1 MHLNDTDASEVYN
14 IIKSF
19 KNKATRDT
27 KISAL
32 KIANDS
38 YVFTNALAGVINRSF
53 QQGLFPRQLKIAR
66 VTPIYKDGS
75 KSDVSNYRPISL
87 LSSMSKIYEKL
98 MHTRIL
104 NFLESNNSLFDMQY
118 GFRPGRSCE
127 HALLNAQNRLLES
140 LNNRQIS
147 VLLLCDFSKAFDMV
161 DHAVLLKKLYHYG
174 IRGTALNWLTSYLS
188 DRKQYVSVKN
198 SDSSTGHIKYG
209 VPQGSILGPLLFI
222 IYINDIPEIACFA
235 KFILY
240 ADDANIIIA
249 ANTVEEIYD
258 QLLNL
263 ITNLVKWVH
272 YNGLALNLK
281 KTKYM
286 IFFLGAK
293 WIYPLHLQFLRC
305 LLNEKLKQGFWVSS

>member
-1 MHLNDTDASEVYN
+1 MINGLLNRNKKGNSHVNKLVDTDGTSITKPNEIDENFNKYFCNVASNLKQSSICPDGSENSSYSEFLKNPVRNSMHLNDTDASEVYN

-174 IRGTALNWLTSYLS
+174 IRGTALNWLTSYL
-188 DRKQYVSVKN
+188 
-198 SDSSTGHIKYG
+198 IK
-209 VPQGSILGPLLFI
+209 
-222 IYINDIPEIACFA
+222 
-235 KFILY
+235 
-240 ADDANIIIA
+240 
-249 ANTVEEIYD
+249 
-258 QLLNL
+258 
-263 ITNLVKWVH
+263 
-272 YNGLALNLK
+272 
-281 KTKYM
+281 
-286 IFFLGAK
+286 
-293 WIYPLHLQFLRC
+293 
-305 LLNEKLKQGFWVSS
+305 